1 MNMTDNTSH
10 CFPIKYKDLLWS
22 AKTFSMSVVTAF
34 VCSMLLYTF
43 MFIIAEPAPVNEAIV
58 STATAATAKV
68 VVTAEYISPMWAIFI
83 FNSIAALSAS
93 VGTGLFL
100 FIHLLLVS
108 DIRLRPNNRIYA
120 SFSIAFERMLMPANR
135 LLQKLAHR
143 LDNDFPYPEI
153 SDPAK
158 EGIWRYCGY
167 TREDYRMFAYM
178 LPYTIPFMIMIV
190 NGLLMGILLA
200 FFLFNGSLTGYEMLG
215 IKGIAIGIAYNLTYF
230 FISIVPHGI
239 IEIPAILLAAALGYR
254 FARVQSLEVKS
265 KGLFLGNSPESLKE
279 DVSEVLATVRLYLTS
294 RYLWKISAFI
304 VITLLAAAYIEAH
317 LTSGIVDI
325 VMQELDIIIEKLLL

>member
-1 MNMTDNTSH
+1 MPDTTSH
-10 CFPIKYKDLLWS
+10 SFSIRYKDLLWS

-34 VCSMLLYTF
+34 VCSMVLYTF

-68 VVTAEYISPMWAIFI
+68 VITAEYISPIWAIFI
-83 FNSIAALSAS
+83 FNSIAALSAT

-100 FIHLLLVS
+100 IIHPLMAS

-120 SFSIAFERMLMPANR
+120 SFSITFERILMPANR

-143 LDNDFPYPEI
+143 LDDDFPYPEI

-158 EGIWRYCGY
+158 EGIWKYCGY

-200 FFLFNGSLTGYEMLG
+200 FFFFNGFLTGYELFG
-215 IKGIAIGIAYNLTYF
+215 VKGILIGINYNLIYF

-254 FARVQSLEVKS
+254 FARVQSLEVTG
-265 KGLFLGNSPESLKE
+265 KGLFFGDSPESLKK
-279 DVSEVLATVRLYLTS
+279 DVSEVLATAKLYLTS

-304 VITLLAAAYIEAH
+304 VMTLLAAAYIEAH

-325 VMQELDIIIEKLLL
+325 VMKELDTIIEKLLV

>member
-1 MNMTDNTSH
+1 MPDTASH
-10 CFPIKYKDLLWS
+10 SFSIRYKDLLWS

-43 MFIIAEPAPVNEAIV
+43 MFIIAEPAPMNEAIV

-68 VVTAEYISPMWAIFI
+68 VVTAEYISPVWAIFI

-100 FIHLLLVS
+100 YIHPLLVS

-135 LLQKLAHR
+135 VLQKLAHR
-143 LDNDFPYPEI
+143 LDDDFPYPEI

-158 EGIWRYCGY
+158 EGIWKYCGY

-254 FARVQSLEVKS
+254 FARVQSLEVTG
-265 KGLFLGNSPESLKE
+265 KGLFLGDSPESLKK
-279 DVSEVLATVRLYLTS
+279 DVSEVLATAKMYLTS

-304 VITLLAAAYIEAH
+304 VMTLLAAAYIEAH

-325 VMQELDIIIEKLLL
+325 VMKELDTIIEKFLV